1 MISLVRKIKNRV
13 FPTPNPISAKPLYSQ
28 GGEDIILKTLFY
40 KKWSNGRKGFFIDV
54 GAYHPYE
61 HSNTY
66 LLYLE
71 GWRGINID
79 PRPDSMKLFN
89 QIRPEDI
96 NLEVGVAREKGI
108 LNYYFISETSTM
120 NSFSKE
126 NLIETGML
134 KNVTKEI
141 PVEVLS
147 LTDIMDKH
155 APNVE
160 EIDFL
165 TIDAEGMDLEILQ
178 SNNWDKYKPKV
189 IIIEIEAREL
199 SDVYHNPASKFL
211 LDLGYTP
218 VAKNV
223 ILKNLAS
230 VVFVSSDFEY

>member
-1 MISLVRKIKNRV
+1 MISLLKKIKNRL
-13 FPTPNPISAKPLYSQ
+13 FSNSNPISAKPLYSQ
-28 GGEDIILKTLFY
+28 AGEDIVLKTLFY
-40 KKWSNGRKGFFIDV
+40 NKWSKGEKGFFIDV

-79 PRPDSMKLFN
+79 PRPNSMNLFN
-89 QIRPEDI
+89 KLRPEDI
-96 NLEVGVAREKGI
+96 NLEVGVAKEKGT

-141 PVEVLS
+141 GVEVLS
-147 LTDIMDKH
+147 LAEIIDKY
-155 APNVE
+155 ANNIK

-165 TIDAEGMDLEILQ
+165 TIDAEGMDLEILE
-178 SNNWDKYKPKV
+178 SNNWNKYKPKV
-189 IIIEIEAREL
+189 IIVEIEAREL
-199 SDVYHNPASKFL
+199 SDVYTNPASKFL
-211 LDLGYTP
+211 LNLRYVP

-223 ILKNLAS
+223 VLKNLAS
-230 VVFVSSDFEY
+230 VVFVHESFEY

>member
-1 MISLVRKIKNRV
+1 MISLLRQIKNRL
-13 FPTPNPISAKPLYSQ
+13 FPNPNAISAKPLYSQ
-28 GGEDIILKTLFY
+28 GGEDIVLKTLFY
-40 KKWSNGRKGFFIDV
+40 NKWSKGRKGFFIDV

-79 PRPDSMKLFN
+79 PRPDSMTLFN

-96 NLEVGVAREKGI
+96 NLEVGVAKEKGI
-108 LNYYFISETSTM
+108 LTYYFISETSTM

-126 NLIETGML
+126 NLVTTGMD
-134 KNVTKEI
+134 KNITKEI

-147 LTDIMDKH
+147 LTDIMDKY
-155 APNVE
+155 APDVE

-199 SDVYHNPASKFL
+199 SDVYENPASKFL
-211 LDLGYTP
+211 LELGYTP
-218 VAKNV
+218 VTKNV

-230 VVFVSSDFEY
+230 VVFVSDGFEY